1 MAEQSAKWPIGQS
14 ELKSF
19 SLHARVVQ
27 SKAVQSKSFQ
37 RHICS
42 GNPFMFLKMMQ
53 SAQYETLCICVACAM
68 CIEALSTLAGRLH
81 HKVHSALSTIHPLSK
96 HYAVQPHGS
105 RDAHISPNSPPR
117 PSRRLKMRIVRV
129 FERK

>member
-1 MAEQSAKWPIGQS
+1 M
-14 ELKSF
+14 L
-19 SLHARVVQ
+19 
-27 SKAVQSKSFQ
+27 
-37 RHICS
+37 
-42 GNPFMFLKMMQ
+42 LKMMQ

-129 FERK
+129 IERKYTSNVMMKSERVMHLGKVWFVLQIVESKSRHIQYTKLTPNI